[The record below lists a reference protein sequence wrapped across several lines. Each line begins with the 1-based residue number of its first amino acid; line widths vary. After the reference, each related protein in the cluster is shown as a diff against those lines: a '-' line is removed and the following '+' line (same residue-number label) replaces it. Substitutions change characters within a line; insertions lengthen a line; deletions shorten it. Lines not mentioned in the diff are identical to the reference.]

1 MFSRMVPNP
10 LAKDIVSTLHH
21 LTSQQMKYKAVTK
34 MYPSSPA
41 LLPWVGVE
49 GWMGCVKESVNSP
62 SATNPLLF
70 KQIMEDNLIT
80 ESEHNKAVE
89 MLSEILEGTKK
100 STVNK
105 SISDTSEKY
114 YELTSTSKMHEVT
127 PSQMGKV

>member
-1 MFSRMVPNP
+1 MN
-10 LAKDIVSTLHH
+10 
-21 LTSQQMKYKAVTK
+21 
-34 MYPSSPA
+34 PSSPA